1 MISARLKR
9 FRRQEAAEMN
19 ITAFMNLMVI
29 LVPFLL
35 ITAVFSRLAVL
46 ELALPAPDT
55 EQREPDPDRP
65 RLILTVRDSGLQLD
79 DERGALQTFPIQ
91 PDGYNT
97 VALNDLLQEIKKR
110 RPKQTTITLLMEP
123 DIAYDDMIQIMDAV
137 RAHRAADDALGR
149 MVLKQRLFPDI
160 SIGDAPPAMPAAGG
174 NAPDSGEGGA

>member
-55 EQREPDPDRP
+55 EQSEPDPDRP
-65 RLILTVRDSGLQLD
+65 RLILTVRETGMQLD
-79 DERGALQTFPIQ
+79 DERGALQRFPIQ

-97 VALNDLLQEIKKR
+97 VALNDLLREIKKR
-110 RPKQTTITLLMEP
+110 RPNQTTITLLMEP

-137 RAHRAADDALGR
+137 RAHRDADTELGR

-160 SIGDAPPAMPAAGG
+160 SIGDAPPPAA
-174 NAPDSGEGGA
+174 AGEAAAASSEDGT